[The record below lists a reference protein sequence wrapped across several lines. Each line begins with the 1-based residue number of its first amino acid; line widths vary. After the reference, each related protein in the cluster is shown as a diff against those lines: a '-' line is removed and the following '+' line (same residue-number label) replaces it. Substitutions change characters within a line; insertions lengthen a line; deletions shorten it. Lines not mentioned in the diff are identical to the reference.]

1 MASLTQKGVQVHKGE
16 TTTEDEINKVQY
28 FNQCVRNQ
36 GEQTRNF
43 YLGRLGVEERLLAM
57 VVTKNIMPRES
68 NHSTLNEGDL
78 VVMYFIQNGM
88 VVDWTYTIL
97 YHMIKANRLTDNV
110 VVDAIK
116 LILLF
121 YNNFS
126 MLRK

>member
-1 MASLTQKGVQVHKGE
+1 
-16 TTTEDEINKVQY
+16 
-28 FNQCVRNQ
+28 
-36 GEQTRNF
+36 
-43 YLGRLGVEERLLAM
+43 VEERLLAM